1 LGEADTKWELPT
13 VPRTIRKFD
22 RYPALKKNW
31 SFSVDFLD
39 YLSTKCSTGLS
50 SNVETIALA
59 GSFGRLEGSPESDAD
74 YIMVVKDPEH
84 ASIPTDK
91 ELLQKAIEGYGVPPP
106 NKSGVFSQ
114 PRSQSQLIDPI
125 GEADEKV
132 DELGKRML
140 LLLESRPI
148 YHADLFDVL
157 VNKIFEKYANY
168 VTGDTDKE
176 FAFLT
181 NDLIRYFR
189 FICVNYQSNFWRQN
203 EKWALRNLK
212 LRHSRIVMYSGLL
225 FLMGEASKYNDSTK
239 VEIVRRHLSYT
250 PLERLAWV
258 YDENHDG
265 GFFRVL
271 GLYNVFISRLSDSG
285 WRGQLKDVEYEGR
298 YAVQAFSELKAN
310 SDAFIAEFVRFI
322 FARRGQ
328 WSERFFEY
336 LFF

>member
-1 LGEADTKWELPT
+1 MSEADTKWVLPT
-13 VPRTIRKFD
+13 EPRTIRKFD
-22 RYPALKKNW
+22 RYSALKKNW
-31 SFSVDFLD
+31 SFSVEFLK
-39 YLSTKCSTGLS
+39 YLSAKCASGLS
-50 SNVETIALA
+50 DNVETIAVA
-59 GSFGRLEGSPESDAD
+59 GSFGRLEGSRESDAD
-74 YIMVVKDPEH
+74 YIMVVNDPQH
-84 ASIPTDK
+84 ASISADK
-91 ELLQKAIEGYGVPPP
+91 ELLQKAIRDYGVSPP

-114 PRSQSQLIDPI
+114 PRSRSQLIEPI

-148 YHADLFDVL
+148 FRADLFDTL
-157 VNKIFEKYANY
+157 VNQIFDKYAGD
-168 VTGDTDKE
+168 VMVDTDKE
-176 FAFLT
+176 YAFLA

-225 FLMGEASKYNDSTK
+225 FLLGEASKHSGSGK
-239 VEIVRRHLSYT
+239 VDTVRTHLSYT

-258 YDENHDG
+258 YDKNDDG

-271 GLYNVFISRLSDSG
+271 GLYNVFMSRLSDTA
-285 WRGQLKDVEYEGR
+285 WRLQLKDVEYEGR
-298 YAVQAFSELKAN
+298 YGVPAFAEMKAN

>member
-1 LGEADTKWELPT
+1 LSESEDRWALPPE
-13 VPRTIRKFD
+13 PRTIQKFD
-22 RYPALKKNW
+22 RYPALKTNW
-31 SFSVDFLD
+31 SFSVEFLK
-39 YLSTKCSTGLS
+39 YLSEKCATGLS
-50 SNVETIALA
+50 DNVETIALA
-59 GSFGRLEGSPESDAD
+59 GSFGRLEGSRESDAD
-74 YIMVVKDPEH
+74 YIMVVKDPLHSAISADQE
-84 ASIPTDK
+84 I
-91 ELLQKAIEGYGVPPP
+91 LQKSIQDYGVPPP

-125 GEADEKV
+125 GKADEKV

-148 YHADLFDVL
+148 FRAGVFEAL
-157 VNKIFEKYANY
+157 VNIVFDKYAKD
-168 VTGDTDKE
+168 VMADTDKE
-176 FAFLT
+176 FAFLV

-189 FICVNYQSNFWRQN
+189 FICVNYQMNFWRQN

-225 FLMGEASKYNDSTK
+225 FLLGEASKYRGSAK
-239 VEIVRRHLSYT
+239 VEIVRSHLSCT

-258 YDENHDG
+258 YAENDDG

-271 GLYNVFISRLSDSG
+271 GLYNVFVSRLSDSA
-285 WRGQLKDVEYEGR
+285 WRSQLKDVEYGDR
-298 YAVQAFSELKAN
+298 YSVQAFAEMKAN
-310 SDAFIAEFVRFI
+310 SDAFVAEFVRFI